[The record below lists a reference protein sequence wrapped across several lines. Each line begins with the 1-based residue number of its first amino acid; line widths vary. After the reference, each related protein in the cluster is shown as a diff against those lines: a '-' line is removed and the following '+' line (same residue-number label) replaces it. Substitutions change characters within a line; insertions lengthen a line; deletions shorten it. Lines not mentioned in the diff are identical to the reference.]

1 MKKYLSLIAFSHTIF
16 ALPFALSGF
25 VLGVQDSASS
35 SWPLKL
41 IAVLACMV
49 FARSA
54 AMAFNRWLDRDI
66 DAVNPRTVARE
77 IPAGKVSSNAALTLV
92 ILMSLLF
99 VLASLS
105 INFLCF
111 ILSPVALL
119 VILGYSY
126 TKRFTPFC
134 HVVLGAGLGLAPVG
148 AYLAMTGTFAWV
160 PVQMGLAVMFWVAG
174 FDIIYALQDE
184 EFDRIHG
191 LHSVPVYLGRKKS
204 MRLSQG
210 LHLASALLLL
220 SVTVILHQ
228 NDTAPGWFSWLGL
241 AVFLLLLVYQH
252 TLISETDL
260 SRVDRAFFTT
270 NGIASVI
277 FGAAFIADM
286 LLK

>member
-25 VLGVQDSASS
+25 VLGVQDVGTPF
-35 SWPLKL
+35 WPSKL
-41 IAVLACMV
+41 LAVLACMV

-66 DAVNPRTVARE
+66 DAVNPRTVTRE

-126 TKRFTPFC
+126 TKRFTPLC

-148 AYLAMTGTFAWV
+148 AYLAMTGNFAWV
-160 PVQMGLAVMFWVAG
+160 PVQMGLAVLFWVAG

-184 EFDRIHG
+184 EFDRSHG
-191 LHSVPVYLGRKKS
+191 LHSVPVSLGRKRS
-204 MRLSQG
+204 MRLSQV
-210 LHLASALLLL
+210 LHVGSGMLLL
-220 SVTVILHQ
+220 SVLTVLHQ
-228 NDTAPGWFSWLGL
+228 NDTASGWISWAGM

-277 FGAAFIADM
+277 FGTAFIADV
-286 LLK
+286 LLS

>member
-1 MKKYLSLIAFSHTIF
+1 
-16 ALPFALSGF
+16 
-25 VLGVQDSASS
+25 
-35 SWPLKL
+35 
-41 IAVLACMV
+41 
-49 FARSA
+49 
-54 AMAFNRWLDRDI
+54 MAFNRWLDRDI
-66 DAVNPRTVARE
+66 DAVNPRTVTRE

-126 TKRFTPFC
+126 TKRFTPLC

-148 AYLAMTGTFAWV
+148 AYLAMTGNFAWV
-160 PVQMGLAVMFWVAG
+160 PVQMGLAVLFWVAG

-184 EFDRIHG
+184 EFDRSHG
-191 LHSVPVYLGRKKS
+191 LHSVPVYLGRKRS
-204 MRLSQG
+204 MRLSQV
-210 LHLASALLLL
+210 LHVGSGMLLL
-220 SVTVILHQ
+220 SVLTVLHQ
-228 NDTAPGWFSWLGL
+228 NDTASGWISWAGM

-277 FGAAFIADM
+277 FGTAFIADV
-286 LLK
+286 LLS